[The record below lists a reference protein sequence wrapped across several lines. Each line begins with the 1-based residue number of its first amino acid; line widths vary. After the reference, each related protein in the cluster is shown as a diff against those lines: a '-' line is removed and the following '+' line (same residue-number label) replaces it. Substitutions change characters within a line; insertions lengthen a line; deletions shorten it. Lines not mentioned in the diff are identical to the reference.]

1 VQLPFAKASVI
12 GLGYIGLPTA
22 AMLANRGI
30 EVVGVDV
37 NERIVRLL
45 NEGKVQIVEPD
56 LDIAVQAAVATGR
69 LRAVTTPEPAE
80 VFILAVP
87 TPFTNGHTPDLSYI
101 EAAARALAPV
111 LEKGNLVVLESTSP
125 VGTTEKF
132 ARWLAELR
140 PDLSFPHHAG
150 ERADVCIAYCP

>member
-1 VQLPFAKASVI
+1 MQRPFAKVAVI

-22 AMLANRGI
+22 AMLANRGV
-30 EVVGVDV
+30 EVIGIDV

-69 LRAVTTPEPAE
+69 LRAVSQPEPAE
-80 VFILAVP
+80 VFIVAVP

-111 LEKGNLVVLESTSP
+111 LAKGNLVVLESTSP

-140 PDLSFPHHAG
+140 PELSFPHHAG
-150 ERADVCIAYCP
+150 